1 MTLSVTLLSF
11 SDHGIALAYDRGVST
26 PTDQAL
32 QRALAAPT
40 ASAQLVELIDAW
52 RSYESPILAQL
63 VDAASARAIVE
74 HPIRNDD
81 GTFADKQARW
91 LEVAGNAVPV
101 DLPWLLARAVTARR
115 QETLIRLRV
124 IAKLPRDPRIAAT
137 ILECCANPELRS
149 HPPVWTLI
157 FSILRNTR
165 DPRLA
170 PRVAELTAQLRP
182 VTDFDRML
190 HAHLERLALVIAA
203 REPLPPPHPVPEL
216 IAQLTARLLNDA
228 TALAETKRVK
238 TAEDFMVEIWASP
251 DDDGP
256 REVFADWLIERGD
269 PRGELITLQLAR
281 ARGGASEEGARR
293 ERALLVANIR
303 TWLGPLD
310 PVISKSRCY
319 FERGFVTRCE
329 VVWRRLGAQ
338 RELWKHPAWSTVREY
353 KLASEGERECDA
365 WLDHMIA
372 LGAKRV

>member
-1 MTLSVTLLSF
+1 M
-11 SDHGIALAYDRGVST
+11 VST
-26 PTDQAL
+26 PTEQAL
-32 QRALAAPT
+32 QRALAATT
-40 ASAQLVELIDAW
+40 ATAQLAELIDAW
-52 RSYESPILAQL
+52 RTYESPILAEL
-63 VDAASARAIVE
+63 VEAASVRAIAE
-74 HPIRNDD
+74 QPARDD
-81 GTFADKQARW
+81 GGTLPEKQARW
-91 LEVAGNAVPV
+91 LEVAEKGAPV
-101 DLPWLLARAVTARR
+101 DLPWLLESAVTARR

-124 IAKLPRDPRIAAT
+124 VAKLPRDPRIAAT

-149 HPPVWTLI
+149 HSPVWTLI
-157 FSILRNTR
+157 FSILRNAR

-170 PRVAELTAQLRP
+170 PRVAELTVQLRP
-182 VTDFDRML
+182 VTDFDRL
-190 HAHLERLALVIAA
+190 LYAHLERLALVTAA
-203 REPLPPPHPVPEL
+203 REPLSSPHPAPEL
-216 IAQLTARLLNDA
+216 IAQLTARLLKDA
-228 TALAETKRVK
+228 TAVAEIVRVK
-238 TAEDFMVEIWASP
+238 TAEDFMAEIWATP

-281 ARGGASEEGARR
+281 ARGTASEAGTRR
-293 ERALLVANIR
+293 ERVLLVANLR

>member
-1 MTLSVTLLSF
+1 L
-11 SDHGIALAYDRGVST
+11 ST

-32 QRALAAPT
+32 ERALAAPT
-40 ASAQLVELIDAW
+40 ATAQLAELVDAW
-52 RSYESPILAQL
+52 RSYESPVLADL
-63 VDAASARAIVE
+63 VAAASKRAVAE
-74 HPIRNDD
+74 QPVPDD
-81 GTFADKQARW
+81 GGSFVDKQARW
-91 LEVAGNAVPV
+91 LEVAARASPV
-101 DLPWLLARAVTARR
+101 ELPWLLARAVTARR

-157 FSILRNTR
+157 FSILRNAR

-170 PRVAELTAQLRP
+170 TRVAELTVQLRP

-190 HAHLERLALVIAA
+190 HSHLERLALVTAS
-203 REPLPPPHPVPEL
+203 REPLAPPHPSSEL
-216 IAQLTARLLNDA
+216 IAQLTARLLKDE
-228 TALAETKRVK
+228 TAVAEIHRVK
-238 TAEDFMVEIWASP
+238 TAEDFMAEIWADP
-251 DDDGP
+251 NDDGP

-281 ARGGASEEGARR
+281 ARGTVSEAGARR
-293 ERALLVANIR
+293 ERVLLVANIR

-319 FERGFVTRCE
+319 FERGFVARCE

-338 RELWKHPAWSTVREY
+338 RELWKHPAWATVREY

-365 WLDHMIA
+365 WLDHMIS